1 MAPPR
6 ATLASLQKGVS
17 ESLGKLEGFEEVVA
31 AVRKSVEEV
40 QTQANTDH
48 ENHVGMCQRL

>member
-6 ATLASLQKGVS
+6 ATLASLQKSVS
-17 ESLGKLEGFEEVVA
+17 EILGKLEGFKEVVA
-31 AVRKSVEEV
+31 AVRESVEEV

-48 ENHVGMCQRL
+48 ENDVGMCQRL